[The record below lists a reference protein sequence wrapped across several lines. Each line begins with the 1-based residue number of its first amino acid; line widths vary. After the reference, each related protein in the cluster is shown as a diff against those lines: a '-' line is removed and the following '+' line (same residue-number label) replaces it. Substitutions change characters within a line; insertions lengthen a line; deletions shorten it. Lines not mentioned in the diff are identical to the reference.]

1 MSGAEFRIVQGWG
14 MADLSGIKALT
25 FDVFGTTVDWCSGVA
40 REAEA
45 VLGAHGHRLDWVKFA
60 NRWRSEYHPAMEEVR
75 SGRRD
80 YVVMDQLHRE
90 MLDVA
95 LDEFGVTGISAAEKD
110 HLALG
115 WRRLDPWPDVMQGML
130 RLKPRFT
137 LAALSNGNIALVAE
151 MAKRSGIPWDVVL
164 GADFVRTYKP
174 MPELYDSAPKLLM
187 LKPSEIMMVACH
199 VWDVDNAAKRGF
211 RTAYVGRPAEYG
223 VGAAYEAPAGGTYD
237 VQVASFVELAEALGC

>member
-1 MSGAEFRIVQGWG
+1 
-14 MADLSGIKALT
+14 MADLSRIKALT
-25 FDVFGTTVDWCSGVA
+25 FDVFGTTVDWCGGIA
-40 REAEA
+40 RECEA

-60 NRWRSEYHPAMEEVR
+60 NRWRSEYQPAMEEVR

-115 WRRLDPWPDVMQGML
+115 WRRLDPWPDTVPGL
-130 RLKPRFT
+130 TRLKRKFT
-137 LAALSNGNIALVAE
+137 VAALSNGNIALVNE
-151 MAKRSGIPWDVVL
+151 MAKRGGIPWDVVL

-174 MPELYDSAPKLLM
+174 MPAIYDSAPKLLM

-199 VWDVDNAAKRGF
+199 VWDVDHAAERGLK
-211 RTAYVGRPAEYG
+211 TAYVARPDEYG
-223 VGAAYEAPAGGTYD
+223 VGSAYQAPAPGTYD
-237 VQVASFVELAEALGC
+237 VQAASFVELADVLGA